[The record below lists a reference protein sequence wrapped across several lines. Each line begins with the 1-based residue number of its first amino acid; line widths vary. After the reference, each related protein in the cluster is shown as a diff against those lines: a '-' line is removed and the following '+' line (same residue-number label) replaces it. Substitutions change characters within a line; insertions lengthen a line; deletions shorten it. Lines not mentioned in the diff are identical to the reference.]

1 MTPSGIAVAG
11 GRSAHTR
18 EEIAQALGRLDALV
32 KSVADDEV
40 RQQLEA
46 EVTELAAHVVGLV
59 SEHRL
64 LEAQNE
70 YLTRLSRRDEATGL
84 FNQRHFVERLED
96 EFRRALRYATP
107 LSLLIADLDDFKQ
120 VNDER
125 GHLVGNEVL
134 RRVARTVR
142 QAVRETDTA
151 ARYGGDEFALLL
163 PQTGPHQAMRLA
175 ERMRTA
181 VVSLPDCPSLS
192 IGVASLTP
200 QTTGPVDLLT
210 EADRAMYQAKAL
222 GKNRVVKGSPLAW
235 TTGRSSAV

>member
-1 MTPSGIAVAG
+1 MVVAG

-18 EEIAQALGRLDALV
+18 DEVTQALGRLDALV
-32 KSVADDEV
+32 TSVADDEV

-46 EVTELAAHVVGLV
+46 EVAELAAHVAGLV
-59 SEHRL
+59 VGHRQ

-70 YLTRLSRRDEATGL
+70 HLTRLARRDAATGL

-107 LSLLIADLDDFKQ
+107 LSLLIADLDDFKL

-134 RRVARTVR
+134 RRVARTVH
-142 QAVRETDTA
+142 QVVRETDIA

-163 PQTGPHQAMRLA
+163 PQTGHEQAVRLA

-181 VVSLPDCPSLS
+181 VTALPDRPSLR

-200 QTTGPVDLLT
+200 MTAGPVDLLT

-222 GKNRVVKGSPLAW
+222 GKNRVVKGSSLAW